1 MSLIGVILTL
11 VIVGIIL
18 WLVNTYIPMD
28 ATIKKILNIVVVVIV
43 ILWLLNGFGV
53 FSYISSNTGGN
64 VFHGH

>member
-1 MSLIGVILTL
+1 
-11 VIVGIIL
+11 
-18 WLVNTYIPMD
+18 MD